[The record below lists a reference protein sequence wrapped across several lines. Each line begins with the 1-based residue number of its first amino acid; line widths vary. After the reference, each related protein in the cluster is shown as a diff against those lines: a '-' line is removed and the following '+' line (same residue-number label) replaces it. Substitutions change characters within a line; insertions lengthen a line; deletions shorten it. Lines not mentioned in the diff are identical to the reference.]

1 MQQWEYLL
9 IHADWF
15 TGGMRALN
23 VLGRKSVMLDEFL
36 AAIGAD
42 GWEVVAMQH
51 VPTISESGKLLIL
64 LKRPKA

>member
-9 IHADWF
+9 VRADWF
-15 TGGMRALN
+15 TGGMRALD
-23 VLGRKSVMLDEFL
+23 VLGRKSVPLDEFL
-36 AAIGAD
+36 AAIGDD

-51 VPTISESGKLLIL
+51 VPNISESGKLLIL